1 MTRSKRVTAI
11 VAGALLASTG
21 AVAASNRVAMSS
33 AVFVEKDIVDPQG
46 RSRIVLEPPRLVA
59 PGDRLVFLLRYRN
72 TGTAPASDF
81 IVTNPLP
88 ETVSYQGTPDARAI
102 VSIDGGHNWGTLA
115 RLRVRERDGSL
126 RAARPED
133 VTHVRWTLKRA
144 IPAGSEGRL
153 VFRGVVK

>member
-1 MTRSKRVTAI
+1 MIFSKRVTAI
-11 VAGALLASTG
+11 VAMAVLAPAAL
-21 AVAASNRVAMSS
+21 AASNRVILSS
-33 AVFVEKDIVDPQG
+33 AVFVEKDLTDSRG
-46 RSRIVLEPPRLVA
+46 RSRIVLEPPQMVA

-102 VSIDGGHNWGTLA
+102 VSIDGGRRWGALP

-133 VTHVRWTLKRA
+133 VTHVRWTLNQP

>member
-1 MTRSKRVTAI
+1 MMFSRRVTAI
-11 VAGALLASTG
+11 VAMALLAP
-21 AVAASNRVAMSS
+21 AALAASNRVMLTS
-33 AVFVEKDIVDPQG
+33 AVFVEKDLTDAQG
-46 RSRIVLEPPRLVA
+46 RNRIVLEPPRLVA

-102 VSIDGGHNWGTLA
+102 VSIDGGRSWGALP
-115 RLRVRERDGSL
+115 RLRVRERDGSV

-133 VTHVRWTLKRA
+133 VTHVRWTLKQA